1 MTPDLELSIPLNNRP
16 PQRIPWPKQIK
27 ARPQI
32 QRAFDTWYRA
42 NANRFLVKLEF
53 IRRIDSCLTVGFEGI
68 DRVLDATLTDELCI
82 HVTWDDDWWDMLIC
96 LESYPKR
103 KRCSAAILPIR
114 NGM

>member
-1 MTPDLELSIPLNNRP
+1 MTPDLELSIPLHNRP

-32 QRAFDTWYRA
+32 QRAFDTWY
-42 NANRFLVKLEF
+42 VSV
-53 IRRIDSCLTVGFEGI
+53 SC
-68 DRVLDATLTDELCI
+68 
-82 HVTWDDDWWDMLIC
+82 
-96 LESYPKR
+96 